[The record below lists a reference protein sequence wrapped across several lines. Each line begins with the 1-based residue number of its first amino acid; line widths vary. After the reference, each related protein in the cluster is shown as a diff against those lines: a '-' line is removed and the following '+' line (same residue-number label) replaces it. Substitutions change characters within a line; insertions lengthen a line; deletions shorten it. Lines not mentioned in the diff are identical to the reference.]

1 MGCATSK
8 CLNVEVPSSS
18 LSPPGSAN
26 ISLSGY
32 NNNNN
37 NNNNRKREHTK
48 RDLYEVS
55 PRVSPRSSN
64 TQTSR
69 CSSSTTTPNNN
80 DDDPFTRRLR
90 KDADK
95 SKAPQSAENK
105 KNKSNKNTPPSMEL
119 EWSMN
124 CTLASPQHYHHHH
137 HHDDKNYDNDDNED
151 ECDFLSRS
159 RSSVGSIADEDL
171 TEMKSKRRIQIA
183 RVSDRLKDL
192 KFGEAEPPI
201 CGALFE
207 VPERLKARV
216 DMWMD
221 GVCDDLVVVGEDPM
235 AATSEAACDN
245 ADAASLS
252 SSTLEPSPSQIAGT
266 NLSFPFRLATVDML
280 IEHTRLMEE
289 TAMWRREIAVERIMR
304 CVEERE
310 RKQQQYDKY
319 VQDRAKKEAHLP
331 HEVNST
337 L

>member
-95 SKAPQSAENK
+95 SKAPQS
-105 KNKSNKNTPPSMEL
+105 NKNTPPSMEL

-137 HHDDKNYDNDDNED
+137 HHHDDKNHNDNDDED